1 MLGKKKKIITFN
13 EEKNLKACR
22 RSYYLKRKVTKG
34 EKIYLN
40 DLVLLRPLI
49 TNSAN
54 LNNIKNYLGKKYRK
68 DFNKDEV
75 LK

>member
-1 MLGKKKKIITFN
+1 MLGKKKKIITLN
-13 EEKNLKACR
+13 EKKNLKACR
-22 RSYYLKRKVTKG
+22 RSYYLKRNVTKG
-34 EKIYLN
+34 EKIYLS

-54 LNNIKNYLGKKYRK
+54 LSNVKSYLGKKYK
-68 DFNKDEV
+68 KNFNKDEV